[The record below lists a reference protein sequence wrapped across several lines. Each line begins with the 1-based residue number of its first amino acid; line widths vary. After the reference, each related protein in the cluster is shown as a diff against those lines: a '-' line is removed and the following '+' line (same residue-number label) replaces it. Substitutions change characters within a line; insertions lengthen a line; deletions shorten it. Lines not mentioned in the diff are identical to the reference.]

1 MFQTFFFKLK
11 SDKAT
16 MAQKQKLF
24 FKFQVFHTVQAS
36 VLLLLANLDVIRIVV
51 LSRLVHNTHQL

>member
-1 MFQTFFFKLK
+1 
-11 SDKAT
+11 

-36 VLLLLANLDVIRIVV
+36 VLLLLVNLDVIRIVV